1 MKIRIPA
8 LLAFATLALA
18 ACNDGTGSGGLD
30 RGEFQ
35 GEITGEYRANL
46 SGEAVSGNNLVADQD
61 QLILSDPSEDVLVF
75 AYHQDGVF
83 DEGRESLAAVAEL
96 FGIWAGV
103 IVDGR
108 EFWADGGTLDIDAI
122 SDNGVR
128 GTLRFTAVEIDRD
141 TEQVLNDEVTVDVD
155 FNAQYDSGCCGFEN
169 LVPTHTRIRVTP
181 R

>member
-1 MKIRIPA
+1 MRIPA
-8 LLAFATLALA
+8 LFACATLALA

-35 GEITGEYRANL
+35 GDLTGEYRANL

-61 QLILSDPSEDVLVF
+61 QLVLSDPSEDVVIF

-83 DEGRESLAAVAEL
+83 DEGRETLADADED

-103 IVDGR
+103 LVDDR
-108 EFWADGGTLDIDAI
+108 EFWADGGGTLDIDEI
-122 SDNGVR
+122 TSNGIR
-128 GTLRFTAVEIDRD
+128 GTLRFTAVEIDRAAQQILD
-141 TEQVLNDEVTVDVD
+141 DEVTVDVD
-155 FNAQYDSGCCGFEN
+155 FNAQYESGCCGFGN
-169 LVPTHTRIRVTP
+169 LIPTQTRIRVTP